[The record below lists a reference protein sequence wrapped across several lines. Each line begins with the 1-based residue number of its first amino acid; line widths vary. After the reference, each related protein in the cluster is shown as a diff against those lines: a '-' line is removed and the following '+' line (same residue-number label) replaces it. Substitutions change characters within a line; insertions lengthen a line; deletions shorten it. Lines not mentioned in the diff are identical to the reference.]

1 MGVAMRYGSGEYTRS
16 GGASGGGSGGGG
28 SVGSLIDLTTAAIGA
43 RYNCTASVS
52 ASGAKAD
59 ISIKFTTAT
68 GHEGAA
74 ITIPCEPN
82 SIYAIR
88 YKNSPTGGSY
98 SSSYRYGLHLTN
110 TPVTSAGSS
119 TFDMTTDQD
128 WGRQTSG
135 TQGYLYAFW
144 VTNSNTAF
152 SFCVVAGAL
161 TSSQTLNIELEIL
174 KVDMG
179 FTI

>member
-1 MGVAMRYGSGEYTRS
+1 MGVAMRYGAGDYSRS
-16 GGASGGGSGGGG
+16 GGASGGSSGGGG
-28 SVGSLIDLTTAAIGA
+28 SIGSLIDLTTAVIGA

-52 ASGAKAD
+52 ASGTKAD
-59 ISIKFTTAT
+59 ISIKFTTAG

-110 TPVTSAGSS
+110 TTVTTAGSS
-119 TFDMTTDQD
+119 TFDMVTDQD
-128 WGRQTSG
+128 WERKTSD

-144 VTNSNTAF
+144 VTNSNTSF
-152 SFCVVAGAL
+152 SFCAVAGAL
-161 TSSQTLNIELEIL
+161 TSGQTLNIELEVL
-174 KVDMG
+174 KTSLG